1 MSIQKVAIVGCV
13 LLFAST
19 ALFAQVVEKSSASF
33 TFPTNLTSAMGKQ
46 VAPGQATFFRT
57 TGNISRKGVFT
68 VEWSVPTSASQG
80 RISVYSISG
89 VLIKNLVLTKNQ
101 GSLQCD
107 LSRSATGIYLA
118 TISYGTYRQNLKLAL
133 YK

>member
-1 MSIQKVAIVGCV
+1 MSIQKAAIVGCV

-33 TFPTNLTSAMGKQ
+33 SFPTTVTSVMGKQ
-46 VAPGQATFFRT
+46 VAPAQATFFRT
-57 TGNISRKGVFT
+57 AGNSRKGVFT
-68 VEWSVPTSASQG
+68 LEWSVPTSALQG
-80 RISVYSISG
+80 RISVYSVSG

-107 LSRSATGIYLA
+107 LSRSATGIYLT